1 MNNNEQAFFYEIC
14 NLWNNDGSV
23 SKNLQC
29 FVIFSFTK
37 GETYFKTPNV
47 SMKIKSKSDFDNTE
61 VKTFVSYDTI
71 PALINMFKEHL
82 DNEGTS
88 SQASGHTFT
97 VMIDY
102 VDSTKS
108 RLKFTDSNN
117 ISNDIVIS
125 RSSLRDI
132 ARSLRLTYDNI
143 ITLSLNFIKLSQN
156 NEILEKLDTLIDI
169 VRKNNNTS
177 VSKDV
182 TDYPKYQS
190 NFDNLEPVEHYP
202 EINIT
207 SKVKAILQ
215 EEENKLIEETNIKTD
230 DDTPPFDVDDFSVNT
245 EITQAP
251 APNNT
256 SNSSLQDLLNTT
268 IASKMNESNEDV
280 LKNKMLTLMKDAYN
294 HKFSIYELLN
304 KCLEEFSILS
314 MSEINDVLLNSI
326 ENFAVFFNSTYT
338 SFMLYFKKLCFITE
352 HYKNIPKETKIPMF
366 IFRVKFPKMYEDKT
380 KLLNTVLLNLYEEYR
395 TICSGEHTEEDDFI
409 TACIKI
415 LFGPFWTSYINV
427 AELKNGSQ
435 LLQNLKLN
443 SSRFL
448 TDWETTY
455 MKSLDDFMYRNTL
468 TFDNKS
474 SSNIERFFSCYCP
487 TVDHCLKEGYTLED
501 VSGLNNILKQLKL
514 DYSYEDIEWPCK
526 LHDNLSNNFV
536 TCLMVFSKKNNVDEK
551 TTDEE
556 LYKLLT
562 EISSTTVNSN
572 NVEILKAV
580 ESIDMNNEILKVETK
595 A

>member
-1 MNNNEQAFFYEIC
+1 MSNNEQAFFYEIC
-14 NLWNNDGSV
+14 NLWNNDGNV

-47 SMKIKSKSDFDNTE
+47 SMKIKSKSDFDTTE

-82 DNEGTS
+82 DNEGVS

-102 VDSTKS
+102 IDSTRS

-125 RSSLRDI
+125 RNSLRDI

-169 VRKNNNTS
+169 ARKNSNTYS
-177 VSKDV
+177 SKDV
-182 TDYPKYQS
+182 TDYPRYQS
-190 NFDNLEPVEHYP
+190 NFDNMDDVDNVTE
-202 EINIT
+202 EISMPSVLT
-207 SKVKAILQ
+207 SKTVKP
-215 EEENKLIEETNIKTD
+215 IEEITIKSD

-245 EITQAP
+245 STAIQQSGTE
-251 APNNT
+251 NVN
-256 SNSSLQDLLNTT
+256 NSSLQDLLNTT
-268 IASKMNESNEDV
+268 ITNKMNESNEDT
-280 LKNKMLTLMKDAYN
+280 LKNKMLNLMKDAYN

-314 MSEINDVLLNSI
+314 MSEVNNVLLNSI
-326 ENFAVFFNSTYT
+326 ENFTVFFNSTYT

-352 HYKNIPKETKIPMF
+352 HYRSIPKETKIPMF
-366 IFRVKFPKMYEDKT
+366 IFRVKFPKMYEEKT
-380 KLLNTVLLNLYEEYR
+380 KLLNTVLLNMYEEYR
-395 TICSGEHTEEDDFI
+395 SICSGEHTEEDDFI

-427 AELKNGSQ
+427 ANLDTNSQ
-435 LLQNLKLN
+435 LLQTLKLN

-448 TDWETTY
+448 TNWETTY
-455 MKSLDDFMYRNTL
+455 MKNLDDFMYRNTL
-468 TFDNKS
+468 TFDIKS

-487 TVDHCLKEGYTLED
+487 TLDHCLKEGYTLED

-514 DYSYEDIEWPCK
+514 EYSYEDIEWPCK

-536 TCLMVFSKKNNVDEK
+536 TCLMVFSKKNNINEK